1 MRWRTVSFHL
11 RATVAMIVCVCHRVS
26 DRHIERE
33 VLSGCTSFDELQS
46 DLRVGTACGACT
58 DCARETFESHRCA
71 QRAEAHVG
79 AAVRPHHTFA
89 IVAA

>member
-1 MRWRTVSFHL
+1 
-11 RATVAMIVCVCHRVS
+11 MIVCVCHRVS

-33 VLSGCTSFDELQS
+33 VLGGCTSFDELQS

-71 QRAEAHVG
+71 QRADARVG
-79 AAVRPHHTFA
+79 AAVRHHPVLS